1 MFRKIML
8 AAAVAS
14 AFALTGCITVDP
26 NEKSVLQ
33 GGTSITA
40 TIDNPVTSQNP
51 YQARLTLNLAVTA
64 ANRWSAYCWR
74 RPYEQ
79 IMADPIAKPICQN
92 RRSVRT
98 ALLAAGEKADRLIKR
113 ASDFVRANPKVS
125 AVGLVD
131 DAWAAVN
138 EFRSQIP
145 ALPAS

>member
-14 AFALTGCITVDP
+14 AFALSGCITADP
-26 NEKSVLQ
+26 NQKSVLQ

-40 TIDNPVTSQNP
+40 KIANPVTSQNP
-51 YQARLTLNLAVTA
+51 YQARLSLNLGLKA
-64 ANRWSAYCWR
+64 ANRWASYCWR

-92 RRSVRT
+92 RGTVR
-98 ALLAAGEKADRLIKR
+98 ASLFAAGEKADRLIKK
-113 ASDFVRANPKVS
+113 ATDFVRANPQVS

-138 EFRSQIP
+138 GFRSQIP
-145 ALPAS
+145 ALPAN